1 MNVIVGPER
10 RLSAEELM
18 LSNYGAGEDI
28 WESLEMQKSKMAVWG
43 GLTNSCEKREAK
55 RKGEKISIYDV
66 YKRHTSKL
74 GTHIDWKW
82 RAAKRYFMQMETKRK
97 QE

>member
-28 WESLEMQKSKMAVWG
+28 CESLEMQKSKTAV
-43 GLTNSCEKREAK
+43 
-55 RKGEKISIYDV
+55 
-66 YKRHTSKL
+66 
-74 GTHIDWKW
+74 
-82 RAAKRYFMQMETKRK
+82 
-97 QE
+97 